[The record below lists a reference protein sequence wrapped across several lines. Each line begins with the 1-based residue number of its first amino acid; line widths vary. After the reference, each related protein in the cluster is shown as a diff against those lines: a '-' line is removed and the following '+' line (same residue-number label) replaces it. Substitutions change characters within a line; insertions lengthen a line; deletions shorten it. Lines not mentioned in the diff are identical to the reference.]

1 MTQAQFYYRNENA
14 PQPKGNRIGTCVLIE
29 YDGKLLLEH
38 RTDSDTWAV
47 IGGGL
52 KAEERLIE
60 GAMREVFEETGL
72 MLQEEQMEF
81 YNIYDDPSRIAS
93 YPDGNVWRIIT
104 VVYRARLTELQ
115 ELVCSEE
122 SRELRFFNREAL
134 RELKIAATHIPIVE
148 EYVEKN
154 DGQYRTKVLANYR
167 KKLYTKK

>member
-1 MTQAQFYYRNENA
+1 MTQAHFFYKSENA
-14 PQPKGNRIGTCVLIE
+14 PKPNGNRIGTCVLIE

-52 KAEERLIE
+52 KVGERFVE
-60 GAMREVFEETGL
+60 GAIRETFEETGL
-72 MLQEEQMEF
+72 ELQEEQMEL

-104 VVYRARLTELQ
+104 VVYRVRLAELP

-122 SRELRFFNREAL
+122 SRELRFLGRE
-134 RELKIAATHIPIVE
+134 ELKGVKVAATHLPILE
-148 EYVEKN
+148 EYM
-154 DGQYRTKVLANYR
+154 
-167 KKLYTKK
+167 

>member
-1 MTQAQFYYRNENA
+1 MTQAQFYYKDKNA
-14 PQPKGNRIGTCVLIE
+14 PKPKGNRVGTCILLV

-60 GAMREVFEETGL
+60 GAIREAFEETGL
-72 MLQEEQMEF
+72 MLQEKQIEF
-81 YNIYDDPSRIAS
+81 YHIYDDPSRIAS

-104 VVYRARLTELQ
+104 TVYRARLEELP
-115 ELVCSEE
+115 EMICSEE
-122 SRELRFFNREAL
+122 SQELRFFSREEL

-148 EYVEKN
+148 DWK
-154 DGQYRTKVLANYR
+154 DD
-167 KKLYTKK
+167 